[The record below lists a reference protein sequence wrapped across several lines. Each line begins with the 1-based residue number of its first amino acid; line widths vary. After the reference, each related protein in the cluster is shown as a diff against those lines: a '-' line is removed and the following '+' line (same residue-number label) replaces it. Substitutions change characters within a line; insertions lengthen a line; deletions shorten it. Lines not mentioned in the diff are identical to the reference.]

1 MIRMIQIWKRLKAPT
16 PLFFRKLRTM
26 GMLVTAVGTVLLTA
40 PVGLPLLV
48 VQLAGYLTVTGGV
61 LTAVSQTTVIE
72 DAP

>member
-1 MIRMIQIWKRLKAPT
+1 MIQIWKRLKAPT